1 MIVKA
6 HNNELMKQLFE
17 YRGDNKC
24 LTFKKEENELLKL
37 RIHTPDYVDGMEDYI
52 NFMKRSIKGEKGK
65 DEVGEKIEIL
75 LPSNEFDEGNI
86 FLKPESSIEGE
97 DRYDSSEGE

>member
-24 LTFKKEENELLKL
+24 LTFKEEENELLKL
-37 RIHTPDYVDGMEDYI
+37 KIHTPDYVDGMEDYI
-52 NFMKRSIKGEKGK
+52 NFVKRSIKGEIGK
-65 DEVGEKIEIL
+65 DEVGEKLEI

-97 DRYDSSEGE
+97 NRYDSSEGE